1 MLPEY
6 KLKTNSINETYY
18 LFNIYDT
25 INVHLLNNDRWNNDT
40 LIIANTFCSID
51 EHPLVLDIG
60 ANLGGFSIPLAK
72 SFPNAKILA
81 FEPLRIIYY
90 QLCTNIMLNRLE
102 NCFAYNMAV
111 GDMDGII
118 DVDELDYVST
128 SNIGGYTLIPER
140 KINQTHIGYKS
151 SKPTTKV
158 PMITLNNLKLD
169 QDPTFIKVDV
179 EGYEPKLFRGA
190 ANFLEKHNFPPIL
203 FEAWSIIREDITSIL
218 KGYGYNISS
227 ILINHDDLLA
237 QHPKSK
243 AEYGIDWSPDNSGKA
258 YLHRIR

>member
-40 LIIANTFCSID
+40 LIIASLFCSL
-51 EHPLVLDIG
+51 EENPLILDIG
-60 ANLGGFSIPLAK
+60 ANLGGFSIPIAK
-72 SFPNAKILA
+72 SLPNAKILA

-102 NCFAYNMAV
+102 NCFAYNKAV
-111 GDMDGII
+111 GDIDGLL
-118 DVDELDYVST
+118 DVDELDYWGT
-128 SNIGGYTLIPER
+128 NNIGGYTLIEELNTNR
-140 KINQTHIGYKS
+140 AYIKYKDN
-151 SKPTTKV
+151 KPTTKV
-158 PMITLNNLKLD
+158 PMITLNNLNLD
-169 QDPTFIKVDV
+169 QDPSFIKVDV

-190 ANFLEKHNFPPIL
+190 ASFLEKHNFPPIL

-227 ILINHDDLLA
+227 VVINDDDLLA
-237 QHPKSK
+237 QHAKSK
-243 AEYGIDWSPDNSGKA
+243 IEFDVRPSPDNSGRA
-258 YLHRIR
+258 YMHRIR